1 MAKILTAAAIEGF
14 RQHTERTISHARY
27 KLGNTWH
34 NAEIT
39 RRERMRDGK
48 VAVYFPIIPQS
59 STTVTVTG
67 VELYDKA
74 GNLWASKS
82 ENIKIEGVQEGVLY
96 RFTFDL
102 HEEEKT

>member
-1 MAKILTAAAIEGF
+1 MAKILTAAAIEGY
-14 RQHTERTISHARY
+14 RQYTERTISYACY
-27 KLGNTWH
+27 KLGGTWYK
-34 NAEIT
+34 AEIS
-39 RRERMRDGK
+39 RRERMPDGR
-48 VAVYFPIIPQS
+48 VAVYFSIIPQS
-59 STTVTVTG
+59 SITVTVTG

-102 HEEEKT
+102 HEEEAT